1 MIDALAANR
10 THSDRA
16 LFSAIR
22 ADHNA
27 VVRGD
32 EKYGNKA
39 NLRTPSLLFDSVRRI
54 GFQMMIAYRVMR
66 FFRAIH
72 LTPLAMIMSRLI
84 RHLYAAEIHWDAE
97 LAPGVALVHGV
108 ALVLSREARV
118 GTGCILF
125 QSVTLGVSIDPV
137 TREVGGPT
145 LEDDVHVGPGA
156 TLLGPITIGRGT
168 KIMANAVVMTSVPAH
183 SIVEVSM
190 PTIRTRARTE
200 SADTAPVSE
209 RATDQAPA

>member
-1 MIDALAANR
+1 MTDAQPA
-10 THSDRA
+10 DRKGPFRE

-32 EKYGNKA
+32 EKYA
-39 NLRTPSLLFDSVRRI
+39 NNPNARASSLLFDCFRRI
-54 GFQMMIAYRVMR
+54 GFQMMVAYRVMR

-72 LTPLAMIMSRLI
+72 LTPLAMISSRMI

-118 GTGCILF
+118 GSGCILF
-125 QSVTLGVSIDPV
+125 QSVTLGVSIDPL
-137 TREVGGPT
+137 TRKVGGPT
-145 LEDDVHVGPGA
+145 LEADVHVGPGA

-168 KIMANAVVMTSVPAH
+168 KIMANAVVMSSVPAY
-183 SIVEVSM
+183 SVVEVST
-190 PTIRTRARTE
+190 PTIRTRARGE
-200 SADTAPVSE
+200 SADSVPAGDRS
-209 RATDQAPA
+209 TDQAPP